1 MTFWRSYRRPEEI
14 SMKFS
19 SDIPAVVEKFLL
31 RQYQYGVLLTRSYYR
46 KWSAALQCFTCLAR
60 CTIECEVIVQTR
72 VSVLPLISKY
82 RQAGWK
88 YEAQSSFFNQFL
100 EIRGWTLSSV
110 WTCFS
115 NSSIFWE
122 KIEIKVSKIWLSSS
136 SDF

>member
-1 MTFWRSYRRPEEI
+1 ME
-14 SMKFS
+14 FS

-31 RQYQYGVLLTRSYYR
+31 RQYQYGVLLTRSYYC
-46 KWSAALQCFTCLAR
+46 KWSAALQYFTRLAW
-60 CTIECEVIVQTR
+60 CTIECEVIVQTQ
-72 VSVLPLISKY
+72 VSVLLISKY

-122 KIEIKVSKIWLSSS
+122 KIETKFGCNLPPISKYWLNIN
-136 SDF
+136 FFWIFFVNY